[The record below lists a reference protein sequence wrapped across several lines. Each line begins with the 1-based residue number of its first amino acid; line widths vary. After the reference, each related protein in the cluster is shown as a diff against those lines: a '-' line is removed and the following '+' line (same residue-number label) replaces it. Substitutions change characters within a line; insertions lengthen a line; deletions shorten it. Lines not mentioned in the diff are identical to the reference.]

1 MRTETGGALLINSQ
15 DRLQELLEA
24 QAEAKDHLD
33 RTPTESFYEEKLRRV
48 WERASGVAAYG
59 MLGPFSMERFRRLR
73 ITPKDELKKRPLEF
87 CAVTPDDADKYYE
100 TTGTTG
106 RATPTPRLAA
116 DVIRNA
122 VSVAEAWRPLLSED
136 DRVLSLLPSDVVP
149 VGDLI
154 AQVCEYLGLV
164 HTRAYPFAT
173 GICDWDR
180 LTGIWRTLRPTTV
193 FVAPGVAQQL
203 TRLLKRRGDLD
214 ELSASV
220 SRIMLLGEV
229 NTEPF
234 RLRLGSWWGASVYD
248 ASYGSTETGTLAT
261 SCRAGRHH
269 LMPATNYFELATD
282 AGVVP
287 LRAGVR
293 GRLVVTPLNM
303 HARPL
308 LRLDTGDEVTITD
321 GCACG
326 SPAPSVVVHGRS
338 SDALVLGGAKVTVRD
353 LEEVVYGVT
362 GATGYLMEIDPD
374 GTPLRLLLER
384 DSDSDRSREQEMAE
398 AVRAASK
405 DSLRLSWDTV
415 AFVNT
420 LPATTKSGGSQKS
433 WKRTNIRVV
442 EKVA

>member
-1 MRTETGGALLINSQ
+1 MYTETGGALLINSQ

-24 QAEAKDHLD
+24 RADATRHLD
-33 RTPTESFYEEKLRRV
+33 RIPSEAFYEESLRHV
-48 WERASGVAAYG
+48 WERASGVPAYG
-59 MLGPFSMERFRRLR
+59 PLGPFSMAAFRRLEV
-73 ITPKDELKKRPLEF
+73 TSKDELKKRPLEF
-87 CAVTPDDADKYYE
+87 CAVTPGTADKYYE

-106 RATPTPRLAA
+106 RATPTPRLAT

-122 VSVAEAWRPLLSED
+122 VSVAEAWRPLLSPD

-180 LTGIWRTLRPTTV
+180 LTGIWRTLRPTTL

-214 ELSASV
+214 TLGGSV
-220 SRIMLLGEV
+220 ARIMLLGEV

-234 RLRLGSWWGASVYD
+234 RVRLGSWWGAAVYD

-261 SCRAGRHH
+261 SCRSGRHH
-269 LMPATNYFELATD
+269 LLPAAHCFELATD
-282 AGVVP
+282 DGVVP
-287 LRAGVR
+287 LRAGAR
-293 GRLVVTPLNM
+293 GRLVVTPLHL

-308 LRLDTGDEVTITD
+308 LRLDTGDEVTVTE

-326 SPAPSVVVHGRS
+326 SPAPSLVVHGRS
-338 SDALVLGGAKVTVRD
+338 SDALDLGGAKVTVRD
-353 LEEVVYGVT
+353 LEEIVYGVT
-362 GATGYLMEIDPD
+362 GATGYLMEIDPE

-384 DSDSDRSREQEMAE
+384 DSDSDRNREQEMAE
-398 AVRAASK
+398 AVRAASQ
-405 DSLRLSWDTV
+405 DSLRLSWNTV

-442 EKVA
+442 EKAS

>member
-1 MRTETGGALLINSQ
+1 MLINSH

-24 QAEAKDHLD
+24 QAEVNEHRD
-33 RTPTESFYEEKLRRV
+33 RTPTEAFYEEKLRRV
-48 WERASGVAAYG
+48 WERASGVQAYG
-59 MLGPFSMERFRRLR
+59 MLDSFSMENFRQLQ
-73 ITPKDELKKRPLEF
+73 ITSKDELKKRPLEF
-87 CAVTPDDADKYYE
+87 CAVTPDGADKYYE

-106 RATPTPRLAA
+106 LATPTPRLAS

-122 VSVAEAWRPLLSED
+122 VSVAEAWRPLLAPD

-154 AQVCEYLGLV
+154 AQACEYLGLV

-214 ELSASV
+214 ELSGSV
-220 SRIMLLGEV
+220 ARIMLLGEV

-234 RLRLGSWWGASVYD
+234 RVRLGSWWGAAVYD

-261 SCRAGRHH
+261 SCRSGRHH
-269 LMPATNYFELATD
+269 LLPAAHLFELATD

-287 LRAGVR
+287 LRAGAR

-308 LRLDTGDEVTITD
+308 LRLDTGDEVTVTD
-321 GCACG
+321 GCPCG
-326 SPAPSVVVHGRS
+326 SPAPSLVVHGRS

-353 LEEVVYGVT
+353 LEEIVYGVT
-362 GATGYLMEIDPD
+362 GATGYLMEIDPE

-384 DSDSDRSREQEMAE
+384 DGDSDRDLEREMAE
-398 AVRAASK
+398 AVRTASR

-415 AFVNT
+415 AFVNS

-442 EKVA
+442 EKVS

>member
-1 MRTETGGALLINSQ
+1 MLINSQ

-24 QAEAKDHLD
+24 QAEFRDHLD
-33 RTPTESFYEEKLRRV
+33 KAPTDAFYEDKLRRV
-48 WERASGVAAYG
+48 WERASLTQAYG
-59 MLGPFSMERFRRLR
+59 RLGPFSMENFRRLP
-73 ITPKDELKKRPLEF
+73 ITSKDELKKRPLEF
-87 CAVTPDDADKYYE
+87 CAVTPDGADKYYE

-106 RATPTPRLAA
+106 RPTPTPRLAA

-122 VSVAEAWRPLLSED
+122 VSVAEAWRPLLSPD

-154 AQVCEYLGLV
+154 TQVCEYLGLV

-214 ELSASV
+214 ALSESV

-234 RLRLGSWWGASVYD
+234 RVRLGSWWGASVYD
-248 ASYGSTETGTLAT
+248 ASYGSTETGTLAS

-269 LMPATNYFELATD
+269 LLPAANHFELATE

-287 LRAGVR
+287 LRPGAR
-293 GRLVVTPLNM
+293 GRLVVTPLHL

-308 LRLDTGDEVTITD
+308 LRLDTGDEVTLTD
-321 GCACG
+321 DCACG
-326 SPAPSVVVHGRS
+326 SPVPSVVVHGRS

-353 LEEVVYGVT
+353 LEEIVYGVT
-362 GATGYLMEIDPD
+362 GATGYLMEIDPE

-384 DSDSDRSREQEMAE
+384 DGESDRQLEQEMAE
-398 AVRAASK
+398 AVRTASRN
-405 DSLRLSWDTV
+405 SLRLTWNTV
-415 AFVNT
+415 AFVNS

-442 EKVA
+442 EKV